1 MTKFPLHM
9 NGVDVYDLD
18 ALKKS
23 FDIRALLKNR
33 AKLAGWLK
41 GADEEEYAQK
51 VKALSFELSDGAWLD
66 AVARILG
73 TETELANA
81 RKLMAEELQQKRV
94 EDEARKRLAAE
105 KAAEKARQAQKAA
118 EEMTPEKI
126 ALREK
131 TEHAMELVEKTEAI
145 VDTGF
150 EEDLVFALKKW
161 RYFAVTG
168 ELVERIRE
176 ILSLS
181 PGKYEKIKDLFDDVC
196 ENNALGG
203 PKEMSRALNALSS
216 IEILSEEGIRFAI
229 RLCRFSGET
238 EVLDALYLC
247 TLLDEE
253 EDIILLESTYQAYD
267 LREAKTCLNCS
278 FWKGARYN
286 LESKGYCSTWKGE
299 VSPSSPC
306 SSWTPCE

>member
-9 NGVDVYDLD
+9 NGVDVYDLN

-23 FDIRALLKNR
+23 FDIRALLQNR
-33 AKLAGWLK
+33 VKLAGWLK

-51 VKALSFELSDGAWLD
+51 VKALSSDLSDGAWLD
-66 AVARILG
+66 AVARIFDV
-73 TETELANA
+73 EAELANA

-94 EDEARKRLAAE
+94 EEEARKRLAAE
-105 KAAEKARQAQKAA
+105 MAAEKARHAQMAA
-118 EEMTPEKI
+118 EEMTPERI
-126 ALREK
+126 ALQEK
-131 TEHAMELVEKTEAI
+131 AEYAMELVEKTEAV

-150 EEDLVFALKKW
+150 EEDLVFALKNW
-161 RYFAVTG
+161 RYFMVGG
-168 ELVERIRE
+168 ELVKRIKE

-181 PGKYEKIKDLFDDVC
+181 PEKYEKMKETFDGICKD
-196 ENNALGG
+196 NALGG
-203 PKEMSRALNALSS
+203 PMEMTRALNALSS

-229 RLCRFSGET
+229 RLCRFSGGT
-238 EVLDALYLC
+238 EILDALYLC

-253 EDIILLESTYQAYD
+253 EDIILLESTYQAYE
-267 LREAKTCLNCS
+267 LREVKTCLNCS